1 MAETLE
7 VIDFHDDDAPRQLTE
22 SLHRIGFALLA
33 HHPIDRDLIA
43 AVQAEWDAFL
53 TGPAKS
59 GYPFTD
65 RQDGYYPPEVSETA
79 KGSPLPDL
87 KEFFQYYPW
96 GQYPSEVS
104 DGARRLYDEGLS
116 LASTLLSW
124 IDDNSPADVRQR
136 FSTPLSQMLVRQTR
150 TMLRILRYPPMETD
164 ETEAVRAAPHED
176 INLITVLPSS
186 PEAGLEILD
195 PRSAR
200 WIAAP
205 PELGTVVINSGDMLK
220 LASDGWY
227 PSATHRVTNPT
238 GEAARRSRVST
249 PLFVHPADDV
259 LLADG
264 RPAFSFL
271 AERVREIRGVQ
282 IA

>member
-1 MAETLE
+1 MTDTLE
-7 VIDFHDDDAPRQLTE
+7 VIDFQEGTAPRALTE
-22 SLHRIGFALLA
+22 SLHRIGFALVA
-33 HHPIDRDLIA
+33 NHPIDRALIVG
-43 AVQAEWDAFL
+43 VQSEWDDFL
-53 TGPAKS
+53 AGPAKTK
-59 GYPFTD
+59 YPFTD

-79 KGSPLPDL
+79 KGSKVRDL

-96 GQYPSEVS
+96 GQYPAEVS
-104 DGARRLYDEGLS
+104 DGARQLFAEGLA
-116 LASTLLSW
+116 LASTLLGW
-124 IDDNSPADVRQR
+124 IEDNSPAHVRER
-136 FSTPLSQMLVRQTR
+136 YSMPLPDMLLRQTR

-164 ETEAVRAAPHED
+164 ATEAVRAAPHED

-186 PEAGLEILD
+186 AEAGLEILD
-195 PRSAR
+195 PRKDQ

-205 PELGTVVINSGDMLK
+205 AELGTVVINSGDMLK
-220 LASDGWY
+220 LASDGWF

-238 GEAARRSRVST
+238 GAAARRSRVST

-259 LLADG
+259 PLAEG

-271 AERVREIRGVQ
+271 AERIREIRGVQ